1 MEQKST
7 KMDENTTKQSNTSGS
22 NNLYN
27 NYGDSAAHAEYP
39 ATADGCSSYDGY
51 SYHLPGDG
59 QALCQQYQA
68 YEERGCW
75 RKLYDYQTGHWYYQN
90 LWTNTT
96 QWMAPVGWE
105 TWPLN
110 NQQESTTIDSET
122 TSLSKFRK
130 TSEEYESKNAEYMK
144 RPARRQVEPE
154 EAKKLHWRPEGAN
167 EYNIWY
173 DRWIGDHWKGTRDD
187 GIL

>member
-1 MEQKST
+1 MADDKGQKST
-7 KMDENTTKQSNTSGS
+7 KMDKNTTNASSS
-22 NNLYN
+22 NN
-27 NYGDSAAHAEYP
+27 SS
-39 ATADGCSSYDGY
+39 TDGCSSYDGY
-51 SYHLPGDG
+51 SYHPQGDG
-59 QALCQQYQA
+59 QALCQQYES

-110 NQQESTTIDSET
+110 INHRQESMTTDSET
-122 TSLSKFRK
+122 TGLLKFRK
-130 TSEEYESKNAEYMK
+130 TSEELERKNAEYMK
-144 RPARRQVEPE
+144 RPAKRQMEPE

-187 GIL
+187 GTVGS